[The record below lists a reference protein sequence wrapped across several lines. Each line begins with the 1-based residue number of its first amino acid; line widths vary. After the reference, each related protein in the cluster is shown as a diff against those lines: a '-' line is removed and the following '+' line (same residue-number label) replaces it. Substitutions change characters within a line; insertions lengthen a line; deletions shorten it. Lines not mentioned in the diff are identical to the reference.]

1 MSEPVFSPLAVSDL
15 DDILD
20 YIARD
25 KPRAATTFVE
35 TLKEKCRT
43 LAKFPLLG
51 ASREG
56 LIPGLRMFPVGN
68 YVIYY
73 RAEIEGV
80 RIERVLHG
88 ARDADSASL
97 KQQACHRVL

>member
-1 MSEPVFSPLAVSDL
+1 MSGPSFSPLAAEDL
-15 DDILD
+15 DGIFE

-25 KPRAATTFVE
+25 KPRAAIAFVD

-43 LAKFPLLG
+43 LARFPLLG

-73 RAEIEGV
+73 RTESGGV
-80 RIERVLHG
+80 RIERVLPG
-88 ARDADSASL
+88 ARDADSL
-97 KQQACHRVL
+97 FRP

>member
-1 MSEPVFSPLAVSDL
+1 MSGPSFSPLAVADL
-15 DDILD
+15 EGILE

-25 KPRAATTFVE
+25 KPRAAIAFVE

-43 LAKFPLLG
+43 LARFPLLG

-73 RAEIEGV
+73 RPEGGGV
-80 RIERVLHG
+80 RIDRVLHG
-88 ARDADSASL
+88 ARDADAL
-97 KQQACHRVL
+97 LR

>member
-1 MSEPVFSPLAVSDL
+1 MNEPSFSPLAVAGL
-15 DDILD
+15 EGILD

-25 KPRAATTFVE
+25 KPLAAIAFVQ
-35 TLKEKCRT
+35 TLKDKSNT
-43 LAKFPLLG
+43 LARFPLLG
-51 ASREG
+51 AAREG

-73 RAEIEGV
+73 RPQGGGV

-88 ARDADSASL
+88 ARDADAL
-97 KQQACHRVL
+97 FR